1 MCTCT
6 TCPFWYWEQGYKYNR
21 TQSQLWGVHN
31 MMGYKTCPPT
41 NDGALCCLRGDP
53 ISTFAENRRK
63 NALGAVFREEKTFGV
78 EAWVLP
84 VGDQREED
92 SW

>member
-1 MCTCT
+1 
-6 TCPFWYWEQGYKYNR
+6 
-21 TQSQLWGVHN
+21 

-63 NALGAVFREEKTFGV
+63 NALGADFREENTFGV
-78 EAWVLP
+78 EA
-84 VGDQREED
+84 
-92 SW
+92 